1 MLVPNRQPSI
11 RNISI
16 YGFAV
21 LISGALAVGALVAY
35 LLFSYGTVVEK
46 QRVVEDA
53 YDSILALKYQTE
65 RLLTTAEL
73 VKQKTAWAG
82 AVDEFGNDLAR
93 LTEVAPVE
101 AGEIG
106 QSWATI
112 GTETADIRR
121 QLDNPLFSDSNLM
134 EKSLLRRLGEGLN
147 SNESGE
153 YYVAVRTLVNAIDFL
168 QQRQSF
174 LLDDLQ
180 TLNRRMQNE
189 GARQLSR
196 LKLLLFSVASI
207 ALLGLCAFAVVI
219 FRLTGRAERE
229 LLRIQGNLSEAL
241 AEIEVRQQNL
251 EVQRDTLDH
260 LAHHDVLTGLPNR
273 LMFLEHLRMAV
284 KSARRS
290 KQQLALLFID
300 LDRFKEINDSLGHTV
315 GDEVLKSLSRRFR
328 RDADREEVF
337 ARLGGD
343 EFTVLIEAPESR
355 EAVEQTA
362 ASLIARMAEPLR
374 VGRQE
379 LYLTCSIG
387 ISVFPDDAKNAEV
400 LLRNADSAMY
410 KAKDEGK
417 NNYQFYTSE
426 MTRSAYERMKLETN
440 LRKAL
445 ELNEFELFYQPQ
457 VNMADGAL
465 LGFEALI
472 RWRHKDFGLVSPASF
487 IPIAEE
493 TGLIIQIGDWVLETA
508 ARQMADW
515 YGRGFAPGRM
525 AVNLAG
531 KQITQGQTL
540 AAVRRVIA
548 ETGCR
553 PEWLE
558 LEVTEGLIM
567 RNQDETAALLNE
579 IGAMGIEIAI
589 DDFGTGYS
597 SLAYLKH
604 LPINKLKIDQSFV
617 RSIPGGTDDAEI
629 VKAII
634 AMAHGLSLDV
644 LAEGVERQEQADFLQ
659 RAGCAKAQGYLYG
672 RPMTAQDAEAL
683 LARQGAHPQRAGAG
697 H

>member
-1 MLVPNRQPSI
+1 MRSI
-11 RNISI
+11 SL

-21 LISGALAVGALVAY
+21 LILGAIAVGVLVAY
-35 LLFSYGTVVEK
+35 LLLGYGAVVAK

-53 YDSILALKYQTE
+53 YDSILDLKHQTE
-65 RLLTTAEL
+65 RLLTTTEL
-73 VKQKTAWAG
+73 VKQKKVWEA
-82 AVDEFGNDLAR
+82 AVDEFSRNFAR
-93 LTEVAPVE
+93 LAESDAKSAQGLGESWNTIRGEV
-101 AGEIG
+101 G
-106 QSWATI
+106 
-112 GTETADIRR
+112 DIRR
-121 QLDNPLFSDSNLM
+121 QLGNPLFSDRNLM

-153 YYVAVRTLVNAIDFL
+153 YYVTVRTLVNAIDFL

-180 TLNRRMQNE
+180 ALNRRIQDD
-189 GARQLSR
+189 GASPLLRLRQL
-196 LKLLLFSVASI
+196 LFGVASVALL
-207 ALLGLCAFAVVI
+207 ALLAFAAVI
-219 FRLTGRAERE
+219 YTLTGRAERE

-241 AEIEVRQQNL
+241 AELEVRQQNL
-251 EVQRDTLDH
+251 QAQRDTLDH
-260 LAHHDVLTGLPNR
+260 LAHHDALTGLPNR
-273 LMFLEHLRMAV
+273 LMFLEHLRVAV
-284 KSARRS
+284 KSARRR
-290 KQQLALLFID
+290 KEGLALLFID

-315 GDEVLKSLSRRFR
+315 GDEVLKSLSTRFR
-328 RDADREEVF
+328 RGAEREEVF

-343 EFTVLIEAPESR
+343 EFTVLIEAPSSR
-355 EAVEQTA
+355 EEVERTA
-362 ASLIARMAEPLR
+362 GSIIARMAEPIR
-374 VGRQE
+374 VDQQE

-387 ISVFPDDAKNAEV
+387 ISLFPDDATDAEV

-445 ELNEFELFYQPQ
+445 EQEEFELFYQPQ

-493 TGLIIQIGDWVLETA
+493 TGLIIAIGDWVLETA

-515 YGRGFAPGRM
+515 YARGFTPGRM

-531 KQITQGQTL
+531 KQITHGQVL
-540 AAVRRVIA
+540 ASVKRVIA
-548 ETGCR
+548 ESGCR

-567 RNQDETAALLNE
+567 RNQDQTAALLQE
-579 IGAMGIEIAI
+579 LGALGIEIAI

-604 LPINKLKIDQSFV
+604 LPITKLKIDQSFV
-617 RSIPGGTDDAEI
+617 RSIPGGSDDAEI

-634 AMAHGLSLDV
+634 AMARGLSLDL
-644 LAEGVERQEQADFLQ
+644 LAEGVEMQEQAHFLLG
-659 RAGCAKAQGYLYG
+659 AGCAKAQGYLYG
-672 RPMTAQDAEAL
+672 RPMTARDAEAL
-683 LARQGAHPQRAGAG
+683 LARQGARPQRVAASL
-697 H
+697 

>member
-1 MLVPNRQPSI
+1 MRSI
-11 RNISI
+11 SL

-21 LISGALAVGALVAY
+21 LILGAVVVGVLVAY
-35 LLFSYGTVVEK
+35 LLFSYGAVVEK

-53 YDSILALKYQTE
+53 YDSILDLKHQTE
-65 RLLTTAEL
+65 RLLTTPEL
-73 VKQKTAWAG
+73 VKQKQVWAA
-82 AVDEFGNDLAR
+82 AVDEFGVKLVR
-93 LTEVAPVE
+93 LTEADPE
-101 AGEIG
+101 SAQGIKA
-106 QSWATI
+106 SWGTI
-112 GTETADIRR
+112 GAEIADIRR
-121 QLDNPLFSDSNLM
+121 QLADPLFSDRNLM

-153 YYVAVRTLVNAIDFL
+153 YYVTVRTLVNAIDFL

-180 TLNRRMQNE
+180 ALNRRIQDD
-189 GARQLSR
+189 GASQLSR
-196 LKLLLFSVASI
+196 LRQLLFGVASI
-207 ALLGLCAFAVVI
+207 ALLALFAFAAVI
-219 FRLTGRAERE
+219 FTLTGRAERE

-241 AEIEVRQQNL
+241 AELEVRQQNL
-251 EVQRDTLDH
+251 QAQRDTLDH
-260 LAHHDVLTGLPNR
+260 LAHHDALTGLPNR
-273 LMFLEHLRMAV
+273 LMFLEHLRVAV
-284 KSARRS
+284 KSARRR
-290 KQQLALLFID
+290 KEGLALLFID

-315 GDEVLKSLSRRFR
+315 GDEVLKLLSTRFR
-328 RDADREEVF
+328 RGADREEVF

-343 EFTVLIEAPESR
+343 EFTVLIEAPASR
-355 EAVEQTA
+355 EEVERTA
-362 ASLIARMAEPLR
+362 GSIIARMAEPIR
-374 VGRQE
+374 VDQQE

-387 ISVFPDDAKNAEV
+387 ISLFPDDATDAEV

-445 ELNEFELFYQPQ
+445 EQEEFELFYQPQ

-493 TGLIIQIGDWVLETA
+493 TGLIIPIGDWVLETA

-515 YGRGFAPGRM
+515 YARGFTPGRM

-531 KQITQGQTL
+531 KQITHGQVL
-540 AAVRRVIA
+540 ASVKRVIA
-548 ETGCR
+548 ESGCR

-567 RNQDETAALLNE
+567 RNQDQATALLQE
-579 IGAMGIEIAI
+579 LGALGIEIAI

-604 LPINKLKIDQSFV
+604 LPITKLKIDQSFV
-617 RSIPGGTDDAEI
+617 RSIPGGTDDTEI

-644 LAEGVERQEQADFLQ
+644 LAEGVEHQEQADFLMG
-659 RAGCAKAQGYLYG
+659 AGCAKAQGYLYG
-672 RPMTAQDAEAL
+672 RPMTARDAEAL
-683 LARQGAHPQRAGAG
+683 LARQGARLQRAAAG
-697 H
+697 L

>member
-1 MLVPNRQPSI
+1 MSLSRQPSI
-11 RNISI
+11 RSISL

-21 LISGALAVGALVAY
+21 LILGAVAVGALIAY
-35 LLFSYGTVVEK
+35 LLFSYGAIVQK

-53 YDSILALKYQTE
+53 YDSIMALKHQTE

-73 VKQKTAWAG
+73 VRQKQVWAA
-82 AVDEFGNDLAR
+82 AVDEFGLKLAL
-93 LTEVAPVE
+93 LTEADPDSAQGIE
-101 AGEIG
+101 A
-106 QSWATI
+106 SWGTI
-112 GTETADIRR
+112 GSEVADIRR
-121 QLDNPLFSDSNLM
+121 QLASPLFSDSNLM

-153 YYVAVRTLVNAIDFL
+153 YYVAVRTLVNTIDFL
-168 QQRQSF
+168 QQRQDF

-180 TLNRRMQNE
+180 TLNRNIKDD
-189 GARQLSR
+189 GALRLSR
-196 LKLLLFSVASI
+196 IKQLLFGVASI
-207 ALLGLCAFAVVI
+207 ALLALLAFAAVI

-241 AEIEVRQQNL
+241 AELEVRQQNL
-251 EVQRDTLDH
+251 QAQRDTLDH
-260 LAHHDVLTGLPNR
+260 LAHHDTLTGMPNR
-273 LMFLEHLRMAV
+273 LMFLDHLRVAV
-284 KSARRS
+284 KGARRRKES
-290 KQQLALLFID
+290 LALLFID

-315 GDEVLKSLSRRFR
+315 GDEVLKTLSRRFR
-328 RDADREEVF
+328 RDSEREEVF

-355 EAVEQTA
+355 QAIEQA
-362 ASLIARMAEPLR
+362 ADSIIARIAEPIH

-387 ISVFPDDAKNAEV
+387 ISLFPDDAKNAEL

-426 MTRSAYERMKLETN
+426 MTRSAYERVKLETN

-445 ELNEFELFYQPQ
+445 EQDEFELFYQPQ
-457 VNMADGAL
+457 VDMADGAL

-493 TGLIIQIGDWVLETA
+493 TGLIIPIGDWVLETA

-515 YGRGFAPGRM
+515 YGRGFVPGRM

-531 KQITQGQTL
+531 KQITQGQVL
-540 AAVRRVIA
+540 AAVKRVIA
-548 ETGCR
+548 ESGCR

-567 RNQDETAALLNE
+567 RNQDETADLLHELGAL
-579 IGAMGIEIAI
+579 GIEIAI

-604 LPINKLKIDQSFV
+604 LPITKLKIDQSFV

-634 AMAHGLSLDV
+634 AMARGLNLDV
-644 LAEGVERQEQADFLQ
+644 LAEGVELQQQADFLLG
-659 RAGCAKAQGYLYG
+659 AGCAKAQGYLYG
-672 RPMTAQDAEAL
+672 RPMTARDAEAL
-683 LARQGAHPQRAGAG
+683 LARQGARPQRAAAG
-697 H
+697 L

>member
-1 MLVPNRQPSI
+1 MNRQPSI
-11 RNISI
+11 RNISL

-21 LISGALAVGALVAY
+21 LIVGAIAVGTVTAY
-35 LLFSYGTVVEK
+35 LLLSYGAIVNK

-53 YDSILALKYQTE
+53 YDSILALKLQTE

-73 VKQKTAWAG
+73 VKQKQVWEG
-82 AVDEFGNDLAR
+82 AVDEFDFR
-93 LTEVAPVE
+93 LTRLGETAPDDARDIGDSWRVIQN
-101 AGEIG
+101 EIG
-106 QSWATI
+106 
-112 GTETADIRR
+112 DIRR
-121 QLDNPLFSDSNLM
+121 QVANPLFSDSNLM

-168 QQRQSF
+168 QQRQTF

-180 TLNRRMQNE
+180 ILNRRIQDA
-189 GARQLSR
+189 GARQLSHLR
-196 LKLLLFSVASI
+196 GLLLGVAGV
-207 ALLGLCAFAVVI
+207 ALLALCAFAAVI
-219 FRLTGRAERE
+219 VRLTGRAERE

-241 AEIEVRQQNL
+241 AELEIRQQNL
-251 EVQRDTLDH
+251 QVQRDTLDH
-260 LAHHDVLTGLPNR
+260 LAHHDALTGLPNR
-273 LMFLEHLRMAV
+273 LMFLEYLRVAV
-284 KSARRS
+284 KSARRRKES
-290 KQQLALLFID
+290 LALLYID
-300 LDRFKEINDSLGHTV
+300 LDRFKEINDSLGHTI
-315 GDEVLKSLSRRFR
+315 GDEVLKALSARFR
-328 RDADREEVF
+328 CGAEREEVF

-343 EFTVLIEAPESR
+343 EFTVLIEAPASQLDIER
-355 EAVEQTA
+355 TA
-362 ASLIARMAEPLR
+362 DSIIARMAEPIH
-374 VGRQE
+374 VGQQD

-387 ISVFPDDAKNAEV
+387 ISLFPDDAMDAEA

-445 ELNEFELFYQPQ
+445 EQNEFELFYQPQ
-457 VNMADGAL
+457 VSMVDGAL

-493 TGLIIQIGDWVLETA
+493 TGLIIAIGDWVLETA
-508 ARQMADW
+508 ARQVADW
-515 YGRGFAPGRM
+515 YGQGLVPGRV

-531 KQITQGQTL
+531 KQITQGQML
-540 AAVRRVIA
+540 ATVMRVIK
-548 ETGCR
+548 ESGCR

-567 RNQDETAALLNE
+567 RNQDQAAALLQAL
-579 IGAMGIEIAI
+579 GALGIEIAI

-604 LPINKLKIDQSFV
+604 LPITKLKIDQSFV

-634 AMAHGLSLDV
+634 AMAHGLNLDV
-644 LAEGVERQEQADFLQ
+644 LAEGVEMQEQADFLLG
-659 RAGCAKAQGYLYG
+659 AGCVKAQGYLYG
-672 RPMTAQDAEAL
+672 RPMTVRDAEAL
-683 LARQGAHPQRAGAG
+683 LARGATQPTRTRVGL
-697 H
+697 